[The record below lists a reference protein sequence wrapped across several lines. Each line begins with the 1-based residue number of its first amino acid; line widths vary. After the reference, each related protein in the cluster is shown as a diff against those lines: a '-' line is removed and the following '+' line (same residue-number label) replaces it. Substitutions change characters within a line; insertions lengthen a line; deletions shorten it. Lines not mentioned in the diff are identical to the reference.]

1 MPKGKLRRNRG
12 WTEEFKIKEGF
23 MLNRRDFLKGLA
35 VAAAYGAYSGPL
47 FGDVKETEPGKQK
60 WKHTQNTVKH
70 EDSIDKS
77 TFENFVVGPANEFAY
92 SAAMSVAKSPGMIFN
107 PLLIIGYEGVGK
119 THLLKA
125 VGNQRLHDKNSKK
138 VIYTTADVFTEEFI
152 IAVKSNFYSD
162 FKSKYSGA
170 DVVLIDD
177 MEYIEGTE
185 DVQEKLVAAFH
196 SLLGSK
202 KQVVLAAKMP
212 RQFSRL
218 ERLISRFE
226 HGLIAVIQPPELKQR
241 VAFLKHLAEKNSCN
255 LPNRV
260 ADFMAIEFKGLREL
274 EGAFRNVAAFSSFT
288 GEDITVRMVKKV
300 LKV

>member
-1 MPKGKLRRNRG
+1 MPKGTLRSNRG
-12 WTEEFKIKEGF
+12 WREEFKIKEGF

-47 FGDVKETEPGKQK
+47 FADVKETEPGKQE
-60 WKHTQNTVKH
+60 WKCGPKTVKS

-119 THLLKA
+119 SHLLKA
-125 VGNQRLHDKNSKK
+125 VGNRILHDNNSKK
-138 VIYTTADVFTEEFI
+138 VIYTTADVFTDEFI
-152 IAVKSNFYSD
+152 GAVKSNCYPD
-162 FKSKYSGA
+162 FKSKYSGI

-177 MEYIEGTE
+177 IEYMEGKE
-185 DVQEKLVAAFH
+185 DVQEKLVAAFQ
-196 SLLGSK
+196 SPLGSK

-226 HGLIAVIQPPELKQR
+226 HGLIAEIQPPGFQQR
-241 VAFLKHLAEKNSCN
+241 VAFLKHLADQNSFN

-260 ADFMAIEFKGLREL
+260 TDFMAIEFKGLREL

>member
-1 MPKGKLRRNRG
+1 
-12 WTEEFKIKEGF
+12 

-92 SAAMSVAKSPGMIFN
+92 SAAMSVAKSPGMMFN

-119 THLLKA
+119 SHLLKA
-125 VGNQRLHDKNSKK
+125 VRNQRLHDNNYKK
-138 VIYTTADVFTEEFI
+138 VIYVTADVFTEEFI
-152 IAVKSNFYSD
+152 GAVKSNRYSD
-162 FKSKYSGA
+162 FKSKYSGT

-212 RQFSRL
+212 RQFSKAER
-218 ERLISRFE
+218 RLITCFE
-226 HGLIAVIQPPELKQR
+226 HGLIAVIQPPELQQR

-288 GEDITVRMVKKV
+288 GKEITVRMVKKV